1 MPNFSHRWLAR
12 FLAFSFPLCL
22 IFCLSV
28 GANAQVDITTDE
40 NGLTIEVRTAPAHVE
55 LKDGKF
61 FLRLDDQPHVIQS
74 PAASLK
80 SLGST
85 QIDKSSNL
93 SPSGKQEKKGAANGD
108 NQAGKSGQTIG
119 GSEGMF
125 YQGPIPGGMDEY
137 SFVIA
142 LPSGEVPQI
151 STDYL
156 AAAPISGL
164 PNEGAAL
171 YELLALDHQPTF
183 SYLGV
188 QRGVQLGVIKF
199 KPYIAQETDAMLS
212 CTHTRIRVDFGRR
225 LNSKPNP
232 NAPRLFTPVL
242 NAAQVPLLAEVRS
255 YKDRETDRIL
265 NSDFSWFSVE
275 NPNVKLLTERD
286 GVAGISLGELGEAG
300 ANLLGRDA
308 AFLRLYYDGQEQ
320 ALAYVDDG
328 DGRTSAADM
337 IYFFG
342 RRSTGDT
349 TYFDVHNTHA
359 SYYLTWTEE
368 GAPALRYDAF
378 PQIEET
384 AQDVVDV
391 VINRHIEEDH
401 FYNVADVI
409 VGVAHTVNLH
419 RTEHVEGEGWFWQ
432 NFGRGNSFTQLVPVS
447 PSERAGSFVDFVFR
461 YKTISDDQFF
471 SPDHF
476 LEFTVNEE
484 VRGSELFNGYRNRE
498 WTARISSDSVLAGV
512 NMMKVNSLGA
522 PESRDEPGY
531 VDLSAIDYLAVR
543 GSAKAFAWQ
552 GRADFIVP
560 QSSQSERLVI
570 PGFDDRS
577 VFAIDTSNN
586 LFAAMQSQ
594 KAGVSVRAGVRAG
607 ATPGR
612 SIYFNDIQLLYD
624 NEAGEVAA
632 VLENGVARR
641 IDVALVQQ
649 TLTAAQNGDAFVLLF
664 NSANEPSFAFRESAQ
679 ALGADIS
686 DLNAGAAWMT
696 AAVKGGHT
704 IVRGGRDNVVAS
716 WSGFL
721 VHSAGKSF
729 ELAFGLAAG
738 RQHAIMATDA
748 AHLEKPLVEAVG
760 QRDLRLTNARADL
773 VIITHSVFRDEAE
786 RLAQYRRE
794 HNDLEV
800 AVFDV
805 DNIYTQFCYG
815 RKSPYALKDFLR
827 FAYENWPAPAPE
839 ALILFGDASWDP
851 RKVADFAVKT
861 DFVPSYGLPVS
872 DYWYSLLDGP
882 DIVPDVMVGRI
893 SAETAEEAAVIVDKI
908 IEYETHEPHPWQKN
922 FLMLAGGN
930 SESEIRGFRNEALKV
945 ANRHVTSSPLCGTVD
960 TVFKANASAVS
971 TSQGRVIRDKINSGA
986 VWVNYVGHAA
996 PTIFDMDFGDAVE
1009 LNNGNRYPILATFS
1023 CQTAAF
1029 ADPAVVAKNE
1039 EFVREKG
1046 RGMVAAL
1053 GTTGFGNVS
1062 SDNLLLEGMLDG
1074 VRFQKARR
1082 LGEVI
1087 IAGKLDILI
1096 ASEKQSQDPY
1106 SDVVP
1111 VIYNTVMQYSL
1122 LGDPYLELPIDTLP
1136 NLYMLPGDVK
1146 VVNRFGNRA
1155 ISEKDGRAYVS
1166 ALVRN
1171 AGVYITDSIIV
1182 RLRHRYEQETFEY
1195 IDTVDRQCFPRL
1207 FEWDVTVEGR
1217 PGQHR
1222 LTIDMDPWSDLED
1235 ADRTNNRFELT
1246 FSVFPEGVI
1255 SLDPL
1260 PHWSVE
1266 PEEPVF
1272 RVMTPRDYTNFQYE
1286 FALSTSPDEGN
1297 AFLRADPAE
1306 AAGEFYTEW
1315 RPGITLETDKS
1326 YWMFARTILK
1336 DGNKPGDWLIIPFV
1350 TRRTNNSELS
1360 QATLRSESDFA
1371 GLESSFESVPVADSV
1386 MLTARNL
1393 KVPINVT
1400 ASGSFATRRIRVQV
1414 GDSLYIDDEFVRGV
1428 HVFIFPRGSD
1438 KARYYKRFDIYDS
1451 DSLLIR
1457 ELLTVLQTEVQPN
1470 ETLLLANCDE
1480 TWRRI
1485 RDFGYIDE
1493 YRNTLELHGAQYAD
1507 SLDESSSYILFA
1519 RSGTVIHEEWR
1530 DGSVDSTPLTYSGE
1544 LERFA
1549 EKYTLTTPV
1558 FGPAQ
1563 DWQRFV
1569 LDAIGDPEAQWTVE
1583 IFGSFDP
1590 NLEFTSLLLAE
1601 GSTVDLDFI
1610 DEATYPWLRFE
1621 VTVRRGNVGGDLS
1634 IGNVAVD
1641 FVPEAELAIVQSAT
1655 ALQTH
1660 VLRRGEQNGIE
1671 VAVENLSPRATARP
1685 YNLDVVVRPADAQSG
1700 ATRTLTFA
1708 NGELAP
1714 TARWNGSRAF
1724 ETEDLAV
1731 LSEVLLTVAPSRLER
1746 ELYSFNN
1753 VHQLDDLEVI
1763 NDETDPVLKVY
1774 IDGEEF
1780 VEGVYVHNRPRVR
1793 VELYDDSPLP
1803 VLDEEKLQIELRLRG
1818 PFPEATSTMRN
1829 YTLDFVNDENGLKL
1843 VAEFDALLETGD
1855 NRLSIVGFDPT
1866 GNSTSATL
1874 NLIVSSRAE
1883 IGKPLVSPNPVN
1895 DVLTV
1900 RFSLIDNFLPT
1911 TGMLE
1916 IFDNLGRRVGS
1927 LRFDPAVGANE
1938 VQWNMRGGRSE
1949 LVAQGSYFLRVHV
1962 LGGSAILYSETV
1974 PIIFLP

>member
-1 MPNFSHRWLAR
+1 M
-12 FLAFSFPLCL
+12 
-22 IFCLSV
+22 

-40 NGLTIEVRTAPAHVE
+40 SGLTIEVRTAPAQVCLE
-55 LKDGKF
+55 DGKF
-61 FLRLDDQPHVIQS
+61 FLRLENQPHVTRMLNPES
-74 PAASLK
+74 RNRAGFETLP
-80 SLGST
+80 
-85 QIDKSSNL
+85 KSSSL
-93 SPSGKQEKKGAANGD
+93 SPVDKQKKKGAASGD
-108 NQAGKSGQTIG
+108 NQGGRTKTLDRGSYWTVDGGPALGGQ
-119 GSEGMF
+119 
-125 YQGPIPGGMDEY
+125 DEY

-142 LPSGEVPQI
+142 LPNADAPQI
-151 STDYL
+151 RAEFPATQTI
-156 AAAPISGL
+156 AGL
-164 PNEGAAL
+164 PLDGA
-171 YELLALDHQPTF
+171 YPVDLLDLDSRPTF
-183 SYLGV
+183 RYLGM
-188 QRGVQLGVIKF
+188 QRGVHLGVISF
-199 KPYIAQETDAMLS
+199 QPYIVKEMDAPKS
-212 CTHTRIRVDFGRR
+212 ITRARIRINFNTPVSAQP
-225 LNSKPNP
+225 LP
-232 NAPRLFTPVL
+232 NAPRLLMPVL
-242 NAAQVPLLAEVRS
+242 NPAQIQPAA
-255 YKDRETDRIL
+255 DRHATKSSKADRIL
-265 NSDFSWFSVE
+265 NSDFSWFSVD

-286 GVAGISLGELGEAG
+286 GVAGISLGRLGIPG
-300 ANLLGRDA
+300 LPLLGRDA
-308 AFLRLYYDGQEQ
+308 AFLRLYYDGREQ
-320 ALAYVDDG
+320 PLAYVDDG
-328 DGRTSAADM
+328 DGLTSAADM

-359 SYYLTWTEE
+359 SFYLTWSAD
-368 GAPALRYDAF
+368 GAPGLRYDAF
-378 PQIEET
+378 PQIDQT
-384 AQDVVDV
+384 AQDVLDV
-391 VINRHIEEDH
+391 EINYHIEEDH

-409 VGVAHTVNLH
+409 VGLPHTLNLH

-432 NFGRGNSFTQLVPVS
+432 NFGRGNSFAQLVPMT
-447 PSERAGSFVDFVFR
+447 PSEREGSHVDFVFR
-461 YKTISDDQFF
+461 YKTISDDQNYT
-471 SPDHF
+471 PDHF
-476 LEFTVNEE
+476 LEFTVNNE
-484 VRGSELFNGYRNRE
+484 VRGAELFNGYRNRE
-498 WTARISSDSVLAGV
+498 WTARVGSDSVLAGV
-512 NMMKVNSLGA
+512 NLMKVNSLGA
-522 PESRDEPGY
+522 PEWRDSPGY

-543 GSAKAFAWQ
+543 GRATAFAWQ
-552 GRADFIVP
+552 GHADFAVP
-560 QSSQSERLVI
+560 SSSQSERLVI
-570 PGFDDRS
+570 PGFNNRS

-586 LFAAMQSQ
+586 LFAAMQAQ
-594 KAGVSVRAGVRAG
+594 KAGVSVRAGARAG
-607 ATPGR
+607 EFPGR
-612 SIYFNDIQLLYD
+612 SIYFNDIQVLYD
-624 NEAGEVAA
+624 NESGEVAA

-649 TLTAAQNGDAFVLLF
+649 TLAAAQDGDAFVLLF
-664 NSANEPSFAFRESAQ
+664 NGTEQPSFDFRESAQ

-686 DLNAGAAWMT
+686 ELSAGAAWMT

-704 IVRGGRDNVVAS
+704 IVRGGRDKTVAS
-716 WSGFL
+716 WAGFL
-721 VHSAGKSF
+721 VHAAGKSF
-729 ELAFGLAAG
+729 ELSIGLPAG
-738 RQHAIMATDA
+738 RRHTIMATDGGR
-748 AHLEKPLVEAVG
+748 LLDPMVEAVG
-760 QRDLRLTNARADL
+760 QRDLRLTDERADL
-773 VIITHSVFRDEAE
+773 VIITHSVFRAEAE

-794 HNDLEV
+794 QNGLAV

-805 DNIYTQFCYG
+805 DNIYTQFSHG
-815 RKSPYALKDFLR
+815 RKTPQALKDFLR

-872 DYWYSLLDGP
+872 DYWYTLLDGP
-882 DIVPDVMVGRI
+882 DILPDMMVGRI
-893 SAETAEEAAVIVDKI
+893 SAETADEARVIVDKI
-908 IEYETHEPHPWQKN
+908 IDYEAQGPHPWQKN
-922 FLMLAGGN
+922 FLFLAGGN
-930 SESEIRGFRNEALKV
+930 SESEIRGFRSDALEK
-945 ANRHVTSSPLCGTVD
+945 ANKHIRMVPPLCGTID

-996 PTIFDMDFGDAVE
+996 PTIFDMDFGDASE

-1029 ADPAVVAKNE
+1029 GDPAVVAKNE
-1039 EFVREKG
+1039 EFVREPG
-1046 RGMVAAL
+1046 RGMVAAM
-1053 GTTGFGNVS
+1053 GTTGFGNVA
-1062 SDNLLLEGMLDG
+1062 SDNFLLEGMLDG
-1074 VRFQKARR
+1074 IRFDKARR

-1087 IAGKLDILI
+1087 IAGKMDMLI
-1096 ASEKQSQDPY
+1096 ASEKQSQDPFNE
-1106 SDVVP
+1106 VEA
-1111 VIYNTVMQYSL
+1111 VIYNTIMQYSL

-1136 NLYMLPGDVK
+1136 NLYMLPGDVE

-1171 AGVYITDSIIV
+1171 AGVYISDSVIV

-1207 FEWDVTVEGR
+1207 FEWDLTVEGR

-1222 LTIDMDPWSDLED
+1222 LTIDMDPWSDLDD

-1260 PHWSVE
+1260 PHWSVA

-1286 FALSTSPDEGN
+1286 FALSTSPDESD

-1315 RPGITLETDKS
+1315 RPGITLENDKS

-1371 GLESSFESVPVADSV
+1371 GLASSFESVVVADSV
-1386 MLTARNL
+1386 LLTARNL
-1393 KVPINVT
+1393 KVPLNVT

-1414 GDSLYIDDEFVRGV
+1414 GDSLYVDDEFVRGV

-1438 KARYYKRFDIYDS
+1438 VARYYQRFDIYDS

-1457 ELLTVLQTEVQPN
+1457 ELLTVLQSEVLPN

-1485 RDFGYIDE
+1485 RDFGYIEE
-1493 YRNTLELHGAQYAD
+1493 YRNTLKLHGAQLAD
-1507 SLDESSSYILFA
+1507 SLDESSSYLLIA
-1519 RSGTVIHEEWR
+1519 RNGSVIHEAWR

-1549 EKYTLTTPV
+1549 EKYTLATPV

-1569 LDAIGDPEAQWTVE
+1569 VDAVGDPEAEWSVE
-1583 IFGSFDP
+1583 IFGAADP
-1590 NLEFTSLLLAE
+1590 NLPFSSLLLAE
-1601 GSTVDLDFI
+1601 GRTVDLDFV
-1610 DEATYPWLRFE
+1610 DEADYPWLRFE
-1621 VTVRRGNVGGDLS
+1621 LTARRGNVGDDLN
-1634 IGNVAVD
+1634 ITNVAVD
-1641 FVPEAELAIVQSAT
+1641 FVPEAELALVQSRTSLA
-1655 ALQTH
+1655 TH

-1671 VAVENLSPRATARP
+1671 VVVENLSPRATAKP
-1685 YNLDVVVRPADAQSG
+1685 YNVEVVVRPANSQSG
-1700 ATRTLTFA
+1700 ATRTLTFN

-1714 TARWNGSRAF
+1714 TERWEGSRTF
-1724 ETEDLAV
+1724 KTDDLAV

-1780 VEGVYVHNRPRVR
+1780 VEGVYVHNRPRIR

-1803 VLDEEKLQIELRLRG
+1803 VLDEEKLDIELRRRG
-1818 PFPEATSTMRN
+1818 PFPESTSSMRN

-1855 NRLSIVGFDPT
+1855 NPLTIEGFDPT

-1874 NLIVSSRAE
+1874 NLVVSSRAE
-1883 IGKPLVSPNPVN
+1883 IGKPLVSPNPVG
-1895 DVLTV
+1895 DELTV

-1911 TGMLE
+1911 IGMLE

-1938 VQWNMRGGRSE
+1938 VHWNLRGGRQE